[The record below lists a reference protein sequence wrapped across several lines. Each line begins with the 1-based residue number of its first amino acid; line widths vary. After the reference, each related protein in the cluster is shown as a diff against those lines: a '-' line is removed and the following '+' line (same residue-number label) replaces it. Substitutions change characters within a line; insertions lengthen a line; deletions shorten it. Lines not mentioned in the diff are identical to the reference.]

1 MMNGGQLLYQGQGFV
16 LPDAQPLSKILM
28 SRLDSIDNKLMSLDL
43 INQQLTVINGK
54 ISNLQIRVVENE
66 KTVKILQKK
75 KNCV

>member
-1 MMNGGQLLYQGQGFV
+1 MMNGGQLPYQGQGFV
-16 LPDAQPLSKILM
+16 LPDAQPLSQILM
-28 SRLDSIDNKLMSLDL
+28 SRLDSIDNKLMSLDS

-66 KTVKILQKK
+66 KTVKSLP